1 MGISALVSHKTKT
14 KRHQEKARDLN
25 SSSIVFFFKNITVTV
40 NQQGDQ
46 RAVKGPVSDDSPQ
59 INSPLSSSVKLPKV
73 MAENVEI
80 RWTLKVVL
88 SHFHTDRVLLQ
99 TNFLR
104 LFPDSAMANEF
115 EYTKVQNVHM

>member
-1 MGISALVSHKTKT
+1 M
-14 KRHQEKARDLN
+14 
-25 SSSIVFFFKNITVTV
+25 TV

-88 SHFHTDRVLLQ
+88 SHFHADRVLLQ

>member
-1 MGISALVSHKTKT
+1 
-14 KRHQEKARDLN
+14 
-25 SSSIVFFFKNITVTV
+25 
-40 NQQGDQ
+40 
-46 RAVKGPVSDDSPQ
+46 
-59 INSPLSSSVKLPKV
+59 

-80 RWTLKVVL
+80 RWTLKVLL